1 MRGDI
6 GVGCIL
12 SMWIKLHDMGKYGCA
27 CDQNGQMHVQA
38 EYLVYGTY
46 WSIYGNYCISLGSA
60 HDLKNSNIPPM
71 IAMAD
76 MPNIRQ
82 IQYTYQIAIIYTTC
96 SNMEHEGYLYRH
108 ILIEHIYNMQ
118 L

>member
-12 SMWIKLHDMGKYGCA
+12 SMWIKLHHMGKYGCA
-27 CDQNGQMHVQA
+27 CDQNGYMDVQA

-60 HDLKNSNIPPM
+60 HERKNSTNPEI
-71 IAMAD
+71 IAIAD
-76 MPNIRQ
+76 IPNIKQ
-82 IQYTYQIAIIYTTC
+82 IQYMYQIAIILVLPPL
-96 SNMEHEGYLYRH
+96 S
-108 ILIEHIYNMQ
+108 
-118 L
+118 